1 MPNSAKWH
9 SSKTQVLCGF
19 EPNSAISLSQA
30 AQCLGTQVALW
41 GGGYG
46 RACADSQRTSTP
58 KARKSFVHLF
68 KGGGVWGETPRPYR
82 GAGAKPPPSHTPK
95 KGDVCPPLGVA
106 QSPGLALSPCGR
118 VRALP
123 CFFPPA
129 APVSGRN
136 FLKKV
141 SSKTFTRLRR
151 CTFILCIF

>member
-1 MPNSAKWH
+1 MPNSAIWH
-9 SSKTQVLCGF
+9 CSKTQVLCGF

-82 GAGAKPPPSHTPK
+82 GAGAKPPPSHTQK
-95 KGDVCPPLGVA
+95 KGGRMSPSWDSTKAVAPGPEKLKWRSCPKTQETCGFRQLSQLGVVA
-106 QSPGLALSPCGR
+106 I
-118 VRALP
+118 
-123 CFFPPA
+123 FPPKQ
-129 APVSGRN
+129 GG
-136 FLKKV
+136 
-141 SSKTFTRLRR
+141 T
-151 CTFILCIF
+151 